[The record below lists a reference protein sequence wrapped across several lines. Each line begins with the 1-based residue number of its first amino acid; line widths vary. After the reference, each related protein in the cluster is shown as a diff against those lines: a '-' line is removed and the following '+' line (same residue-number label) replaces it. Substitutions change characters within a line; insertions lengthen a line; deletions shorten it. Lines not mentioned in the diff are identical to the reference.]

1 MGLENYRRVL
11 ANEAFRQAEGNTAR
25 FMLFCLHV
33 LLALSL
39 CMAVLVRQSAHFQRW
54 IKNGFLLPMAIPAA
68 SVVVFFRML
77 FDEKGWLNRT
87 VRRTGSPPG
96 GHSGCCPPAIFG
108 KKLGYDMILWLAG
121 LWAILKE
128 QYEAAKVQ
136 GAWLLIFWRKGGGD
150 G

>member
-11 ANEAFRQAEGNTAR
+11 ANEAFRQAEGNMAQ
-25 FMLFCLHV
+25 FMLFCLPV

-87 VRRTGSPPG
+87 VRTGLAYLRAG
-96 GHSGCCPPAIFG
+96 I
-108 KKLGYDMILWLAG
+108 LGAVRLLYLEKNWDMT
-121 LWAILKE
+121 
-128 QYEAAKVQ
+128 
-136 GAWLLIFWRKGGGD
+136 
-150 G
+150 